1 MDKNKWKQVIC
12 NNKWAAIFLHKQ
24 RFENTQILEESRT
37 VMEQAT
43 SYKLQATTKINM
55 GKQHKSQSSQLR
67 PMLIPG
73 LSTQPSWVQFMS

>member
-43 SYKLQATTKINM
+43 SYKLQPK
-55 GKQHKSQSSQLR
+55 
-67 PMLIPG
+67 
-73 LSTQPSWVQFMS
+73 